1 MVWVCRISCAGQNWL
16 AAAQKLSAGRVKEPN
31 CKFKWPMR
39 DTIKIALV
47 DDHTMFRKGLAV
59 LIGLFSGYKILMDVA
74 NGREFIDQLN
84 PNQLPDIVLLDI
96 HMPVMDGYATA
107 AWLHEHH
114 PGIRVLALSTMDS
127 DTTIIK
133 MIRQGARGYILK
145 DADPKELQV
154 AFEEILAKGYYYN
167 EIVTRKVIQSI
178 HQGGQDAANAFPKL
192 TEREMEFLKHA
203 CSEKNYQ
210 QIANEMYVSERTVDG
225 YRESLFRKFNVT
237 NRVGLVLY
245 AIKNQLVQL

>member
-1 MVWVCRISCAGQNWL
+1 MPDL
-16 AAAQKLSAGRVKEPN
+16 KY
-31 CKFKWPMR
+31 
-39 DTIKIALV
+39 IALV

-59 LIGLFSGYKILMDVA
+59 LIDLFPRYKVLMDVS
-74 NGREFIDQLN
+74 NGREFIDQLD
-84 PNQLPDIVLLDI
+84 PDHLPDIVLLDI

-107 AWLHEHH
+107 AWLHANH
-114 PGIRVLALSTMDS
+114 PSIRVLALSTMDN
-127 DTTIIK
+127 DATIIK
-133 MIRQGARGYILK
+133 MIHQGARGYILK

-167 EIVTRKVIQSI
+167 EMLTRKVIQSI
-178 HQGGQDAANAFPKL
+178 HLAGTDSANAFPHL
-192 TEREMEFLKHA
+192 TDREMEFLKHA

-210 QIANEMYVSERTVDG
+210 QIAKEMFVSERTVDG
-225 YRESLFRKFNVT
+225 YRESLFKKFNVS

>member
-1 MVWVCRISCAGQNWL
+1 MS
-16 AAAQKLSAGRVKEPN
+16 
-31 CKFKWPMR
+31 
-39 DTIKIALV
+39 DIKYIALV

-59 LIGLFSGYKILMDVA
+59 LIDLFPRYKVLMDVA

-84 PNQLPDIVLLDI
+84 PDRLPDIVLLDI

-107 AWLHEHH
+107 AWLRANH
-114 PGIRVLALSTMDS
+114 PEIHVLALSTMDS

-133 MIRQGARGYILK
+133 MIQQGARGYILK
-145 DADPKELQV
+145 DADPKELQT

-167 EIVTRKVIQSI
+167 EVLTRKVIQSI
-178 HQGGQDAANAFPKL
+178 HQGGHDHTSPKL
-192 TEREMEFLKHA
+192 TDREMEFLKHA

-210 QIANEMYVSERTVDG
+210 QIAGDMFVSERTVDG
-225 YRESLFRKFNVT
+225 YRESLFKKFNVS

-245 AIKNQLVQL
+245 AIKNQLVEL

>member
-1 MVWVCRISCAGQNWL
+1 MPDI
-16 AAAQKLSAGRVKEPN
+16 K
-31 CKFKWPMR
+31 
-39 DTIKIALV
+39 KIALV

-59 LIGLFSGYKILMDVA
+59 LIGLFSGYKVLMDVA
-74 NGREFIDQLN
+74 NGREFIDQLD
-84 PNQLPDIVLLDI
+84 PDQLPDIVLLDI

-107 AWLHEHH
+107 AWLHQHH

-133 MIRQGARGYILK
+133 MIQQGARGYILK
-145 DADPKELQV
+145 DADPKELQM

-167 EIVTRKVIQSI
+167 EMLTRKVIQSI
-178 HQGGQDAANAFPKL
+178 HHSASDSSLFPKI
-192 TEREMEFLKHA
+192 TDREMEFLKQA

-210 QIANEMYVSERTVDG
+210 QIADEMFVSERTVDG
-225 YRESLFRKFNVT
+225 YRESLFKKFNVS
-237 NRVGLVLY
+237 NRVGLVIY

>member
-1 MVWVCRISCAGQNWL
+1 M
-16 AAAQKLSAGRVKEPN
+16 P
-31 CKFKWPMR
+31 
-39 DTIKIALV
+39 DIKIALV

-59 LIGLFSGYKILMDVA
+59 LIGLFSGYKVLMDVA
-74 NGREFIDQLN
+74 NGREFIDKLD

-107 AWLHEHH
+107 AWLHANH

-133 MIRQGARGYILK
+133 MIQQGARGYILK
-145 DADPKELQV
+145 DAEPKELQV

-167 EIVTRKVIQSI
+167 EMLTRKVIQSI
-178 HQGGQDAANAFPKL
+178 HHGVSDSSLFPKI
-192 TEREMEFLKHA
+192 TDREMDFLKHA

-210 QIANEMYVSERTVDG
+210 QIADEMFVSERTVDG
-225 YRESLFRKFNVT
+225 YRESLFKKFNVS

>member
-1 MVWVCRISCAGQNWL
+1 MSD
-16 AAAQKLSAGRVKEPN
+16 QKY
-31 CKFKWPMR
+31 
-39 DTIKIALV
+39 IALV

-59 LIGLFSGYKILMDVA
+59 LINLFPQYKVLMDVG
-74 NGREFIDQLN
+74 NGRELIDQLD
-84 PNQLPDIVLLDI
+84 PDHLPDIVLLDI

-107 AWLHEHH
+107 AWIHANHSS
-114 PGIRVLALSTMDS
+114 IRVLALSTMDN
-127 DTTIIK
+127 DATIIK
-133 MIRQGARGYILK
+133 MIHQGARGYILK

-167 EIVTRKVIQSI
+167 EMLTRKVIQSI
-178 HQGGQDAANAFPKL
+178 HNAGTDSANAFPRL
-192 TEREMEFLKHA
+192 TDREMEFLKHA

-210 QIANEMYVSERTVDG
+210 QIANDMFVSERTVDG
-225 YRESLFRKFNVT
+225 YRESLFKKFNVS

>member
-1 MVWVCRISCAGQNWL
+1 MSDL
-16 AAAQKLSAGRVKEPN
+16 
-31 CKFKWPMR
+31 KFV
-39 DTIKIALV
+39 ALV

-59 LIGLFSGYKILMDVA
+59 LINLFPQYKVLMDVS
-74 NGREFIDQLN
+74 NGREFIDQLQ
-84 PNQLPDIVLLDI
+84 PDHLPDLVLLDI

-107 AWLHEHH
+107 AWLRTNH
-114 PGIRVLALSTMDS
+114 PDIRVIALSTMDS

-145 DADPKELQV
+145 DAEPKELQL

-167 EIVTRKVIQSI
+167 EILTRKVIQSI
-178 HQGGQDAANAFPKL
+178 YQGGRESENALPKL
-192 TEREMEFLKHA
+192 TEREMEFLKFA

-210 QIANEMYVSERTVDG
+210 QIANDMYVSERTVDG
-225 YRESLFRKFNVT
+225 YRESLFKKFNVS

-245 AIKNQLVQL
+245 AIRNQLVQL

>member
-1 MVWVCRISCAGQNWL
+1 M
-16 AAAQKLSAGRVKEPN
+16 P
-31 CKFKWPMR
+31 
-39 DTIKIALV
+39 DIKIALV

-59 LIGLFSGYKILMDVA
+59 LIGLFSGYKVLMDVA
-74 NGREFIDQLN
+74 NGREFIDLLD

-107 AWLHEHH
+107 AWLHAHH

-133 MIRQGARGYILK
+133 MIQQGARGYILK

-167 EIVTRKVIQSI
+167 EMLTRKVIQSI
-178 HQGGQDAANAFPKL
+178 HHGVSDSSLFPKI
-192 TEREMEFLKHA
+192 TDREMEFLKHA

-210 QIANEMYVSERTVDG
+210 QIADEMFVSERTVDG
-225 YRESLFRKFNVT
+225 YRESLFKKFNVS

>member
-1 MVWVCRISCAGQNWL
+1 MSD
-16 AAAQKLSAGRVKEPN
+16 VKHV
-31 CKFKWPMR
+31 
-39 DTIKIALV
+39 ALV
-47 DDHTMFRKGLAV
+47 DDHTMFRKGLTV
-59 LIGLFSGYKILMDVA
+59 LINLFPGYKVLTDVS
-74 NGREFIDQLN
+74 NGREFIDQLDTN
-84 PNQLPDIVLLDI
+84 HLPDIVLLDI

-107 AWLHEHH
+107 AWLRINH

-133 MIRQGARGYILK
+133 MIQHGARGYILK
-145 DADPKELQV
+145 DADPKELQI

-167 EIVTRKVIQSI
+167 EMLTRKVIQSI
-178 HQGGQDAANAFPKL
+178 HLGASDAPSFPKL
-192 TEREMEFLKHA
+192 SDREAEFLKHA

-210 QIANEMYVSERTVDG
+210 QIADEMFVSERTVDG
-225 YRESLFRKFNVT
+225 YRESLFKKFNVS

>member
-1 MVWVCRISCAGQNWL
+1 MS
-16 AAAQKLSAGRVKEPN
+16 
-31 CKFKWPMR
+31 
-39 DTIKIALV
+39 DIKYVALV

-59 LIGLFSGYKILMDVA
+59 LINLFPQYKVLMDVS
-74 NGREFIDQLN
+74 NGREFIDELK
-84 PNQLPDIVLLDI
+84 PDHLPDLVLLDI

-107 AWLHEHH
+107 AWLRANH
-114 PGIRVLALSTMDS
+114 PDIRVIALSTMDS

-145 DADPKELQV
+145 DAEPRELQL

-167 EIVTRKVIQSI
+167 EILTRKVIQSI
-178 HQGGQDAANAFPKL
+178 YQGGRESENALPKL
-192 TEREMEFLKHA
+192 TEREMEFLKFA

-210 QIANEMYVSERTVDG
+210 QIANDMYVSERTVDG
-225 YRESLFRKFNVT
+225 YRESLFKKFNVS

-245 AIKNQLVQL
+245 AIRNQLVQL

>member
-1 MVWVCRISCAGQNWL
+1 MSELKYV
-16 AAAQKLSAGRVKEPN
+16 
-31 CKFKWPMR
+31 
-39 DTIKIALV
+39 ALV

-59 LIGLFSGYKILMDVA
+59 LINLFPNYRVLMDVA
-74 NGREFIDQLN
+74 NGQEFIDQLD
-84 PNQLPDIVLLDI
+84 PDHLPDIVLLDI

-107 AWLHEHH
+107 AWLRVNH
-114 PGIRVLALSTMDS
+114 PDIHVLALSTMDS

-133 MIRQGARGYILK
+133 MIQHGARGYILK

-167 EIVTRKVIQSI
+167 EILTRKVIRSI
-178 HQGGQDAANAFPKL
+178 HQGTQDPASNFPRL
-192 TEREMEFLKHA
+192 TDREMEFLKHA

-210 QIANEMYVSERTVDG
+210 QIAGEMFVSERTVDG
-225 YRESLFRKFNVT
+225 YRESLFKKFNVT

>member
-1 MVWVCRISCAGQNWL
+1 MSDLNYV
-16 AAAQKLSAGRVKEPN
+16 
-31 CKFKWPMR
+31 
-39 DTIKIALV
+39 ALV

-59 LIGLFSGYKILMDVA
+59 LIDLFPKYRVLMDVA

-84 PNQLPDIVLLDI
+84 PDLLPDIVLLDI

-107 AWLHEHH
+107 AWLRAHH
-114 PGIRVLALSTMDS
+114 PKIHVLALSTMDS
-127 DTTIIK
+127 DSTIIK
-133 MIRQGARGYILK
+133 MIHQGARGYILK

-167 EIVTRKVIQSI
+167 EILTRKVIQSI
-178 HQGGQDAANAFPKL
+178 HQGGSDSASAFPKL
-192 TEREMEFLKHA
+192 TDREMEFLKHA

-210 QIANEMYVSERTVDG
+210 QIAAEMFVSERTVDG
-225 YRESLFRKFNVT
+225 YRESLFKKFSVT

-245 AIKNQLVQL
+245 AIRNELVQL

>member
-1 MVWVCRISCAGQNWL
+1 MPD
-16 AAAQKLSAGRVKEPN
+16 VK
-31 CKFKWPMR
+31 
-39 DTIKIALV
+39 KIALV

-59 LIGLFSGYKILMDVA
+59 LIGLFSGYKVLMDVA
-74 NGREFIDQLN
+74 NGREFIDQLD
-84 PNQLPDIVLLDI
+84 PNELPDIVLLDI

-133 MIRQGARGYILK
+133 MIQQGARGYILK

-167 EIVTRKVIQSI
+167 EMLTRKVIQSI
-178 HQGGQDAANAFPKL
+178 HHGGSDSSLFPKISD
-192 TEREMEFLKHA
+192 REMEFLKHA

-210 QIANEMYVSERTVDG
+210 QIADEMFVSERTVDG
-225 YRESLFRKFNVT
+225 YRESLFKKFNVS

>member
-1 MVWVCRISCAGQNWL
+1 MADLKYV
-16 AAAQKLSAGRVKEPN
+16 
-31 CKFKWPMR
+31 
-39 DTIKIALV
+39 ALV

-59 LIGLFSGYKILMDVA
+59 LINLFPRYRVLVEVS
-74 NGREFIDQLN
+74 NGRELIDALE
-84 PNQLPDIVLLDI
+84 PDHLPDIVLLDI

-107 AWLHEHH
+107 AWLHANH
-114 PGIRVLALSTMDS
+114 PQIHVLALSTMDA

-133 MIRQGARGYILK
+133 MIHQGARGYILK

-154 AFEEILAKGYYYN
+154 AFDEILARGYYYN
-167 EIVTRKVIQSI
+167 EILTRKVIQSI
-178 HQGGQDAANAFPKL
+178 HQGSHDPSNSFPKL
-192 TEREMEFLKHA
+192 TDREMEFLKHA

-210 QIANEMYVSERTVDG
+210 QIAGDMFISERTVDG
-225 YRESLFRKFNVT
+225 YRESLFKKFNVT